1 MNNFAYEQLIS
12 VIESNFL
19 ITQSLQAKRFQQQG
33 TSAKSGIYIAK
44 SLSSPELVNLKKYAH
59 SIDKLQSNIGKAEN
73 VHAKSDNDLLQL
85 RVSDVLYIYVSK

>member
-1 MNNFAYEQLIS
+1 MNKKSLLLKAT
-12 VIESNFL
+12 FL
-19 ITQSLQAKRFQQQG
+19 IAQSLQVKRFQHQG
-33 TSAKSGIYIAK
+33 SSAKSGIYIAK

-85 RVSDVLYIYVSK
+85 RVSDVLYVSK